1 MGILFQC
8 HPSLPDTL
16 ATSKILST
24 EYQGLFSGLEAN
36 WHGAA
41 YIRMFNKLSYPFTPP
56 KKAPPNSLLGGACGH
71 CLPQGRAWEGLPV
84 SRGQSHARNS
94 TNNVTRWMILC
105 PHSPPR
111 WVLFDSLV
119 RTQACCTFQ
128 LWAAAR
134 RSVAPRRASLE
145 EPCGVAATAEK
156 SRESTGA
163 LEEVHEERADGLATK
178 AGHVAGFPSRN

>member
-56 KKAPPNSLLGGACGH
+56 KKAPPNSPLGGACGH

-84 SRGQSHARNS
+84 IRGQSHARNG

-134 RSVAPRRASLE
+134 RSVAP
-145 EPCGVAATAEK
+145 
-156 SRESTGA
+156 
-163 LEEVHEERADGLATK
+163 
-178 AGHVAGFPSRN
+178 